1 MMTNSQDLSGIEWK
15 SSLKSIH
22 DISKL
27 IGRIRREYSPPHPH
41 WWHISLQVTEDGL
54 TSGEI
59 PGQTGENAHP
69 FRLDLDLDSHRMRLS
84 EAGISVEKNLAGSNP
99 SILKDWL
106 TTELTKMEIGNLPD
120 LDEFDGNQPLSY
132 DPQQVEII
140 RSALSSANKILGG
153 FRNTLQGDCGPLQ
166 LWPHHFDLAF
176 VRFTGQL
183 VPGIDP
189 SDVESSR
196 SQVNHGFAF
205 GDDVVNEPY
214 IYVIPYPVP
223 DRLNSPE
230 TSGGRLQSNG
240 FTGYVL
246 PWESVTSSSNPEIH
260 LGNFLT
266 ETSGI
271 LKGAMEG

>member
-27 IGRIRREYSPPHPH
+27 IGRIRREYFPPHPH
-41 WWHISLQVTEDGL
+41 WWHISLQVTEEGL

-59 PGQTGENAHP
+59 LGQSGERTPP
-69 FRLDLDLDSHRMRLS
+69 FRLDLNLDSHRMRLS
-84 EAGISVEKNLAGSNP
+84 GAGISVEKNLVGSSP

-106 TTELTKMEIGNLPD
+106 TTELTKIGIENLPD
-120 LDEFDGNQPLSY
+120 LAEYDEKEPFIY
-132 DPQQVEII
+132 DPAQVERI
-140 RSALSSANKILGG
+140 RYALSSANKILGD
-153 FRNTLQGDCGPLQ
+153 FRNILPGDCGPVQ

-189 SDVESSR
+189 SDVEGSR

-205 GDDVVNEPY
+205 GDGVVNEPY
-214 IYVIPYPVP
+214 IYIIPYPVP
-223 DRLNSPE
+223 DGLYSPE
-230 TSGGRLQSNG
+230 TSGGRLQSEG

-246 PWESVTSSSNPEIH
+246 PWESVTSSSDPEVH
-260 LGNFLT
+260 LRNFLT

-271 LKGAMEG
+271 LTEEMEG